1 MQANAYRSMAREE
14 NRNWYYRAR
23 WRAIDTLI
31 QRYVR
36 TNQAELRILDV
47 GCGTGGTSHLLGRH
61 GPVTGIEPS
70 GLAIELLRSA
80 YSELSVVQGGVA
92 DLPSLVPLRSFD
104 LATVLGVLYHRSVA
118 DPQQAL
124 RNVAAVLRDDGWLI
138 WAECVYPC
146 LARQHDEFVNC
157 QHRFYPREMHRL
169 LQSSG
174 FEVVYSSHLA
184 GWAFPIAWAMALAFR
199 AGGRFGRGS
208 VNVGELES
216 TDDRPLPPL
225 LNALLEEITYREWRA
240 SLLGWKMPL
249 GVSRL
254 VLARKVTVERC
265 CDSSA
270 PQAWQTTGPHHHPIC
285 AGKL

>member
-1 MQANAYRSMAREE
+1 
-14 NRNWYYRAR
+14 
-23 WRAIDTLI
+23 
-31 QRYVR
+31 
-36 TNQAELRILDV
+36 
-47 GCGTGGTSHLLGRH
+47 
-61 GPVTGIEPS
+61 
-70 GLAIELLRSA
+70 
-80 YSELSVVQGGVA
+80 
-92 DLPSLVPLRSFD
+92 
-104 LATVLGVLYHRSVA
+104 
-118 DPQQAL
+118 
-124 RNVAAVLRDDGWLI
+124 
-138 WAECVYPC
+138 
-146 LARQHDEFVNC
+146 
-157 QHRFYPREMHRL
+157 
-169 LQSSG
+169 
-174 FEVVYSSHLA
+174 
-184 GWAFPIAWAMALAFR
+184 MALAFR